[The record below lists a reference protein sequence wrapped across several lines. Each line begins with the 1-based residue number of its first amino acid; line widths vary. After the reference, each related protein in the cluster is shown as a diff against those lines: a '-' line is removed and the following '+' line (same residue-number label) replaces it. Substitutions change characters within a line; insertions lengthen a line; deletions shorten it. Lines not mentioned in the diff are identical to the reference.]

1 LSSSKISVITATFNA
16 LPWLRRA
23 IHSMLAQ
30 TCGDWEMLI
39 CPDDGEDYDWIR
51 QIDSRIHVV
60 GTSHHHT
67 GAGAARNRGLAAAS
81 GSCVAVLD
89 DDDTLAPNF
98 VDVALRT
105 AETSEFFTV
114 PTCYLTEDGSMVRMV
129 GAQHAE
135 IDIPRFAGE
144 LGSLHAVG
152 RRERY
157 LPWRTCFA
165 QDVLHMCET
174 IDRAGGAIPVAR
186 ETYYACTLRSASACA
201 VRRDIDEEY
210 GKLTEMSHGEMS
222 QPGAAQTRALFQH
235 RRDVNARFESRLDR
249 SKGYHEFVRDMSA
262 ASGGADCRVG
272 LAN

>member
-1 LSSSKISVITATFNA
+1 
-16 LPWLRRA
+16 
-23 IHSMLAQ
+23 
-30 TCGDWEMLI
+30 MLI

-51 QIDSRIHVV
+51 QIDSRIRVV

-67 GAGAARNRGLAAAS
+67 GAGAARNRGLVAAS

-98 VDVALRT
+98 VDVALST

-114 PTCYLTEDGSMVRMV
+114 PTRYLTEGGQMVRIV
-129 GAQHAE
+129 GAAHAG

-157 LPWRTCFA
+157 PSWRTCFA
-165 QDVLHMCET
+165 QDVLHLCET
-174 IDRAGGAIPVAR
+174 IDRAGGAIPVVR

-210 GKLTEMSHGEMS
+210 GRLTEMPHGEMS
-222 QPGAAQTRALFQH
+222 EPRAVQTRALFQH
-235 RRDVNARFESRLDR
+235 RRAVNARFESRLDR
-249 SKGYHEFVRDMSA
+249 SKGYHEFVRDMLA
-262 ASGGADCRVG
+262 ASAGTDSRAR
-272 LAN
+272 LR